1 MEQGIITNQQGG
13 KMRYAL
19 AIAIIASLSFG
30 FVQESF
36 RYQST
41 AGLWEDD
48 YDLLFDP
55 ARICEINGSR
65 LWTSLS
71 NFIYSGEN
79 QFSNGSAPYILLGGS
94 SKFSK
99 YYPGM
104 VYDRSN
110 QKDALNTGLND
121 VYGNPIYG
129 EGEISQVDWNDL
141 DNNGVYDQR
150 IVETEHRSAFNLTK
164 ANDIYFGLGTKMNTL
179 RLGLGYFHEDQKN
192 QWTNPVNNFVYD
204 YTEEDLNPNSLTF
217 ENHATFAGDNVSS
230 YGSNGLVFS
239 AWMDKEKMSLG
250 FLAGYSMIANKQNDL
265 ILGDSAIYTDPAN
278 HSHFFRT
285 VNVLDSVNIPE
296 SGNEINVELRDF
308 YNYNENAQGRFY
320 LGLFM
325 NSSSIGDNAAG
336 FYNMTSEN
344 MFADFTWDTL
354 NTASYHSG
362 SVSSMGFR
370 LGTKQL
376 FNITDRLR
384 FGIGFFFGSRG
395 VTDSSAVKDTSVEVT
410 VYDDNDGNIV
420 DPDDYVST
428 TWSSETW
435 MTRTTG
441 SVTVLEFPV
450 GIEFNV
456 TKPFVFRLG
465 ALHEVYKGDYTT
477 VNNLIQYEPERTRI
491 VDGTGAVTETIVDPG
506 QEPVG
511 SEETYKTNEP
521 STNYYYG
528 AGWQVTDN
536 LQIDF
541 MGFYDLTDMTN
552 WSISAT
558 LEF

>member
-1 MEQGIITNQQGG
+1 
-13 KMRYAL
+13 MRYAL
-19 AIAIIASLSFG
+19 AIAFIASLSFG
-30 FVQESF
+30 LIDESF

-71 NFIYSGEN
+71 NFVIGSEN
-79 QFSNGSAPYILLGGS
+79 QFSNGSMPYVLLGGS
-94 SKFSK
+94 TNFSR

-110 QKDALNTGLND
+110 TKDALDTGLD
-121 VYGNPIYG
+121 DIYGNSIYG
-129 EGEISQVDWNDL
+129 DGEVSEIDWNDI

-150 IVETEHRSAFNLTK
+150 IIETTHRSAYNLGK
-164 ANDIYFGLGTKMNTL
+164 DNDFYLGVGTKMNTL
-179 RLGLGYFHEDQKN
+179 RLGLGFRHEN
-192 QWTNPVNNFVYD
+192 WESRYTTPANNFAYD
-204 YTEEDLNPNSLTF
+204 YTEEDLNTSSLTF
-217 ENHATFAGDNVSS
+217 ESHAAFAGDNVAT
-230 YGSNGLVFS
+230 GGLNGIIFS
-239 AWMDKEKMSLG
+239 GWMDKEKMSLG
-250 FLAGYSMIANKQNDL
+250 LLASYEMNSYNQDDL
-265 ILGDSAIYTDPAN
+265 IIGDSATYTDPAD
-278 HSHFFRT
+278 HTQFFRT
-285 VNVLDSVNIPE
+285 VNVLDSLDIPE
-296 SGNEINVELRDF
+296 SGMGINLELRDF
-308 YNYNENAQGRFY
+308 YNYSENAQGRFF
-320 LGLFM
+320 LGFFM
-325 NSSSIGDNAAG
+325 EKGSISDDAVGS
-336 FYNMTSEN
+336 YHMTSEN
-344 MFADFTWDTL
+344 SFADFTWDTL
-354 NTASYHSG
+354 TTTSFHSG
-362 SVSSMGFR
+362 SSSYMGFR

-376 FNITDRLR
+376 FKITDRLR
-384 FGIGFFFGSRG
+384 FGIGFFFASANG
-395 VTDSSAVKDTSVEVT
+395 TDSSAVKDTTVDVEV
-410 VYDDNDGNIV
+410 YNDNDGNTV

-441 SVTVLEFPV
+441 SSTTLTFPV
-450 GIEFNV
+450 GLEFNI
-456 TKPFVFRLG
+456 TQPFVFRLG
-465 ALHEVYKGDYTT
+465 AVHEVYKGDYSA
-477 VNNLIQYEPERTRI
+477 VQNLIQYEPERTRI

-511 SEETYKTNEP
+511 TDEDYTVNEP
-521 STNYYYG
+521 STDYYYG